1 MHYTQNQ
8 KIEQVTE
15 ATLVVGVDI
24 GSRKQYARAFD
35 WRGVELGHV
44 FSFMDCRDG
53 YELFLKWIQNLQTVN
68 AKGQVMVGMEPT
80 GHYWFG
86 LRDFLQH
93 AGIPLVL
100 VNPLHVKQSKEL
112 DDNSQTKNDQKDPKV
127 IARLV
132 MEGRYSV
139 PYIPHGVYAE
149 LRGIWPLRQRL
160 VERQIALKNRFARW
174 FRIYFPEYLEA
185 YGSFEGKSSMAL
197 LAHACLP
204 EDLLSLGQDGIVH
217 IWRAMKLRAVGK
229 RRAQTLL
236 DCAKRS
242 IGQKDGAVAARM
254 EMKMLLQEWKLCE
267 EELEE
272 VMLQI
277 ESLLQEIPESA
288 KLMAIKGIGLATVA
302 GFFAEVGDVRRFRS
316 PKQILKLAGLSLREN
331 SSGKHKGRTTISKR
345 GRARLRMLIFNA
357 VIPLL
362 SRNEEFRKIH
372 QYYTTR
378 KVNPLKKKQS
388 VIAVGSKL
396 IRVFFAILTKGC
408 RYDATKM
415 LDDIHRQPPAA

>member
-1 MHYTQNQ
+1 M
-8 KIEQVTE
+8 E
-15 ATLVVGVDI
+15 A
-24 GSRKQYARAFD
+24 
-35 WRGVELGHV
+35 
-44 FSFMDCRDG
+44 
-53 YELFLKWIQNLQTVN
+53 
-68 AKGQVMVGMEPT
+68 
-80 GHYWFG
+80 
-86 LRDFLQH
+86 
-93 AGIPLVL
+93 
-100 VNPLHVKQSKEL
+100 
-112 DDNSQTKNDQKDPKV
+112 
-127 IARLV
+127 
-132 MEGRYSV
+132 
-139 PYIPHGVYAE
+139 
-149 LRGIWPLRQRL
+149 
-160 VERQIALKNRFARW
+160 
-174 FRIYFPEYLEA
+174 
-185 YGSFEGKSSMAL
+185 
-197 LAHACLP
+197 
-204 EDLLSLGQDGIVH
+204 
-217 IWRAMKLRAVGK
+217 
-229 RRAQTLL
+229 
-236 DCAKRS
+236 
-242 IGQKDGAVAARM
+242 
-254 EMKMLLQEWKLCE
+254 CE